1 MKMKMFLLLVP
12 GLILAAGCKSW
23 PTTDKSI
30 NAGGEVEAL
39 KVETAGGSES
49 GTPLPN
55 VLGGGGAHAYQS
67 SAKFNKGQSCP
78 PMYLKAN
85 QSTLLSQFLSIF
97 GFSASG
103 YVEAY
108 TGCPGETAAET
119 AARLAAFRSAGTT
132 TTGWWQKCKSLFAS
146 DSPAPAPVNAT
157 ASSPTKTEHADF
169 YLLGTVS
176 PNGIMIG
183 PGMTSTSGNGSQPS
197 TSQKGDH
204 KK

>member
-1 MKMKMFLLLVP
+1 MKMKMFLLMVP

-119 AARLAAFRSAGTT
+119 AARLAAFRSADTT
-132 TTGWWQKCKSLFAS
+132 ATSWQKLKVLFGG
-146 DSPAPAPVNAT
+146 DSPKSSDPKTVIASPAA
-157 ASSPTKTEHADF
+157 EHTD
-169 YLLGTVS
+169 YHLLGTVS
-176 PNGIMIG
+176 RNGLMLG
-183 PGMTSTSGNGSQPS
+183 PGMTSTSGNALSPAKS
-197 TSQKGDH
+197 NSKDA